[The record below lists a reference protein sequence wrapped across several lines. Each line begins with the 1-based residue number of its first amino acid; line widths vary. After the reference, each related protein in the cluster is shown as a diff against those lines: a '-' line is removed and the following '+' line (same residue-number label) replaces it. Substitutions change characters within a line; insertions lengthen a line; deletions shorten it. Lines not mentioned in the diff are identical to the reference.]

1 MVLNFKKS
9 SKVIIF
15 MRTTRIKSK
24 QEEAISVLQLTD
36 THLFADEH
44 GTLLGIKTS
53 ESFKAVI
60 ESIVNQGM
68 HFDFIMVSGDISQ
81 DYSPES
87 YQRFAHMVAL
97 LKSHVFFCPGNH
109 DDGPLMY
116 RMFDRLGVDTNKHVI
131 CNNWQFVF
139 LNSEVYAMAHGW
151 VQKDELQFLR
161 KCLERY
167 PDLNTV
173 VVVHHLPLLVKS
185 RWLDTQT
192 MHNQDE
198 FNSFVS
204 KFPQIKAVVCG
215 HVHQEFDS
223 VINNIRYIA
232 TPSTSIQFEPFS
244 HDFALDQKGPGWRY
258 LTLTAQG
265 EIHTEVFRLPPG
277 RFVADHG
284 VSGY

>member
-1 MVLNFKKS
+1 
-9 SKVIIF
+9 

>member
-1 MVLNFKKS
+1 
-9 SKVIIF
+9 
-15 MRTTRIKSK
+15 MRTTIMESK
-24 QEEAISVLQLTD
+24 QGDAISVLQLTD

-60 ESIVNQGM
+60 ESVVNQGM

-87 YQRFAHMVAL
+87 
-97 LKSHVFFCPGNH
+97 
-109 DDGPLMY
+109 Y

-151 VQKDELQFLR
+151 VQKEELQFLR

-198 FNSFVS
+198 FNSFIS

-232 TPSTSIQFEPFS
+232 TPSTSIQFEPLS

-258 LTLTAQG
+258 LTLTSQG
-265 EIHTEVFRLPPG
+265 EIRTEVFRLPPG
-277 RFVADHG
+277 RFIADHG